1 MKISINWLKDF
12 VDLSGISDEEIIKRF
27 TLSTAEIEDVE
38 HKGEDT
44 VGVVFAKILEVE
56 NHPKSDHLH
65 ILKVDKGDE
74 VVQVVCGAPNVRPNM
89 ITALATIGGK
99 VNGHKIT
106 KAKLAGIESFGMC
119 CSEQEL
125 GIGSDNSGIMDI
137 TADVKIGADIKT
149 YYPIDD
155 TVFEVDNKSL
165 TNRPDLWG
173 HYGIARELACIF
185 DRELKPLNLDDLTKY
200 NNLKELD
207 IKNENDNCFRYS
219 AIAVKN
225 INTHVSPSTMKIR
238 LNYVDMRDINL
249 LADIANYIMLELG
262 QPMHTFDN
270 DVVKGIRVINA
281 KKGTKLKTLEGE
293 VHDIPE
299 NACVIADNNY
309 EPVAIAGIK
318 GGLLS
323 GINENTN
330 TLLLES
336 ATFDCASIRKTSTAI
351 GLKTD
356 ASLRYEKSL
365 DPELVSIATARFL
378 YILKEIDKNVEVVS
392 KFTDCYTKKYPS
404 IVINISKEFIE
415 KRIGIKIEKSEME
428 RIFKGLQI
436 GFSENNG
443 EYKLS
448 IPSFRAT
455 KDISLKEDIV
465 EEVARMYGYDHINA
479 VSVEFPLQPVTIN
492 REHLMEYKTKQY
504 LAEKYDI
511 NEVHSYIWNYENF
524 NNEYGIKT
532 NSYVGL
538 MDASNSGQTGIR
550 SEILPTLIK
559 FFTENKNSYE
569 DIRIAEIG
577 RVVSKIENHYAVE
590 EKHLAILLAS
600 TNKSEKELYFKC
612 KEILEDISTNLLQ
625 IKINYDI
632 DANKNKFLHPVNSCV
647 LFSGAERLGVMGI
660 LNPAIVIDKKYNV
673 AMLEVDFS
681 KLCGVEKE
689 KKIIKEISKYQDVNL
704 DLNFLVDKTLPYSEI
719 ETIIN
724 NYKTKLDMTYSLKD
738 IYESEKLEN
747 KKSMTFTFNI
757 SSKNKTLSSDD
768 IEKFSNNLVEY
779 MSKNNI
785 TLRG

>member
-12 VDLSGISDEEIIKRF
+12 VDLNGISDEEIIKRF

-44 VGVVFAKILEVE
+44 TGVVFAKILEVE
-56 NHPKSDHLH
+56 NHPNSDHLH

-74 VVQVVCGAPNVRPNM
+74 IVQVVCGAPNVRPNM
-89 ITALATIGGK
+89 ITCLATIGGK
-99 VNGHKIT
+99 VSGHKIT
-106 KAKLAGIESFGMC
+106 KAKLAGVESFGMC
-119 CSEQEL
+119 CSESEL

-185 DRELKPLNLDDLTKY
+185 DRELKPLCQDDLSKY
-200 NNLKELD
+200 DNLKELD
-207 IKNENDNCFRYS
+207 VKNENENCFRYS
-219 AIAVKN
+219 AIAVNN
-225 INTHVSPSTMKIR
+225 ITKQVSPSTMKIR

-249 LADIANYIMLELG
+249 LTDIANYIMLELG
-262 QPMHTFDN
+262 QPMHTFDSE
-270 DVVKGIRVINA
+270 VVKGIRVIKS

-323 GINENTN
+323 GISEKTN
-330 TLLLES
+330 SLLLES
-336 ATFDCASIRKTSTAI
+336 ATFDSASIRKTSTAI

-356 ASLRYEKSL
+356 ASIRYEKSL
-365 DPELVSIATARFL
+365 DPELAKIASARYL
-378 YILKEIDKNVEVVS
+378 YLLKQVDNGIQVVS
-392 KFTDCYTKKYPS
+392 KFTDCYTKKYDKV
-404 IVINISKEFIE
+404 VINISKEFIE
-415 KRIGIKIEKSEME
+415 KRIGVKIESSEME
-428 RIFKGLQI
+428 RIFKGLQ
-436 GFSENNG
+436 FEFVENNG

-465 EEVARMYGYDHINA
+465 EEVARMYGYDRINA
-479 VSVEFPLQPVTIN
+479 VSVEFPLKPVTIN
-492 REHLMEYKTKQY
+492 REHLMEYKTKQF

-532 NSYVGL
+532 SSYIGL

-559 FFTENKNSYE
+559 FFTENKNSFDE
-569 DIRIAEIG
+569 IKISEIG

-600 TNKSEKELYFKC
+600 TTKSEKELYFKC
-612 KEILEDISTNLLQ
+612 KEIIEDIATNLLQ
-625 IKINYDI
+625 IKISYDV
-632 DANKNKFLHPVNSCV
+632 DSNKNKFLHPLNSCV
-647 LFSGAERLGVMGI
+647 LFSGNTRLGVMGLI
-660 LNPAIVIDKKYNV
+660 NPSIVIDKKYNV
-673 AMLEVDFS
+673 AMIEVDFS
-681 KLCGVEKE
+681 KLCGVEKS
-689 KKIIKEISKYQDVNL
+689 KKVINEISKYQDVNI
-704 DLNFLVDKTLPYSEI
+704 DLNFLVDKNLAYCEI
-719 ETIIN
+719 ESIIN
-724 NYKTKLDMTYSLKD
+724 NYRTKLDMTYSLKD
-738 IYESEKLEN
+738 IYESEKLN
-747 KKSMTFTFNI
+747 GKKSMTFTFNI

-768 IEKFSNNLVEY
+768 IDKFTNRLVEY
-779 MSKNNI
+779 MSENNI